1 MYHLNNS
8 DELIIAPITAQR
20 FKFYKLVTFDTESL
34 RYDTDSGEFQNF
46 FNFDAYDG
54 EKHYYT
60 EDLDD
65 VYNIF
70 FNLFEKYNRISFF
83 AHHIIFDFRI
93 THFIKLILNERLFG
107 LNNKLKLL
115 DSVVFLKY
123 MSADRTK
130 IVQYADSMNYFRT
143 KLQNIAKMFNLA
155 KTNNDEYNLSPTEW
169 NKVLQIDGKERVQ
182 TDTDILYKAL
192 KEFESSPYFDLGITL
207 ASTSFNTFRKRY
219 LKYPITF
226 PTKLIDTA
234 INVYHGGIVIP
245 YKLVKNK
252 KLKAYDI
259 NSLYPFVMANE
270 PYSIKLN
277 KERTEK
283 KYIYDDI
290 KDKNYNYLLK
300 VKFKANNFKW
310 SPVFSTYDNQLI
322 PFLENE
328 QWLTGNEV
336 LKLYENDYDIDIKE
350 IFEFKNAYLFT
361 DFINT
366 YYDLRINSKTEY
378 EKYFFKIFL
387 NSLYGKFGQ
396 HKGFSKLTLINDIE
410 NPMIR
415 EILQTTDLSKQQING
430 LIYSIYGDFVSVRK
444 DGCIRYNPLI
454 AGEITANARLV
465 NFEYSKLIGYDN
477 LYYTDTD
484 SFFTNKSLSESNKLG
499 KVKLEKSG
507 SFTIYAPKDYEFFG
521 KCGKSD
527 CPLCFNTID
536 AKHWTLKGVSDT
548 KSIVDNTYINK
559 IWSGLKYKFNNDIYI
574 QYKKQMLKRENKK
587 LFYDNNIGRE
597 WNNINEYDKYHK
609 IKDVSFLNLSDVL
622 FD

>member
-290 KDKNYNYLLK
+290 
-300 VKFKANNFKW
+300 
-310 SPVFSTYDNQLI
+310 
-322 PFLENE
+322 
-328 QWLTGNEV
+328 
-336 LKLYENDYDIDIKE
+336 
-350 IFEFKNAYLFT
+350 
-361 DFINT
+361 
-366 YYDLRINSKTEY
+366 
-378 EKYFFKIFL
+378 
-387 NSLYGKFGQ
+387 
-396 HKGFSKLTLINDIE
+396 
-410 NPMIR
+410 
-415 EILQTTDLSKQQING
+415 
-430 LIYSIYGDFVSVRK
+430 
-444 DGCIRYNPLI
+444 
-454 AGEITANARLV
+454 
-465 NFEYSKLIGYDN
+465 
-477 LYYTDTD
+477 
-484 SFFTNKSLSESNKLG
+484 
-499 KVKLEKSG
+499 
-507 SFTIYAPKDYEFFG
+507 
-521 KCGKSD
+521 
-527 CPLCFNTID
+527 
-536 AKHWTLKGVSDT
+536 
-548 KSIVDNTYINK
+548 
-559 IWSGLKYKFNNDIYI
+559 
-574 QYKKQMLKRENKK
+574 
-587 LFYDNNIGRE
+587 
-597 WNNINEYDKYHK
+597 
-609 IKDVSFLNLSDVL
+609 
-622 FD
+622 